1 MLNGSE
7 KSYCFSHIE
16 WKDCRVFSDLAKY
29 RMCLSFVF
37 PKYARVEISS
47 YRIVLMNFFL
57 SELIK
62 VYAEQGH
69 DILYSEALVLWFHM
83 IRNADKEGVLYLVG
97 FQGDINR
104 GTKLITLLDN
114 VINFVRQCY

>member
-1 MLNGSE
+1 
-7 KSYCFSHIE
+7 
-16 WKDCRVFSDLAKY
+16 
-29 RMCLSFVF
+29 MCLSFVF
-37 PKYARVEISS
+37 PKYTGVEISS
-47 YRIVLMNFFL
+47 YRIVLRNFFL

-69 DILYSEALVLWFHM
+69 DILYSEALVLWFLV

-97 FQGDINR
+97 FQGYINR

-114 VINFVRQCY
+114 LINFVEQSY

>member
-1 MLNGSE
+1 
-7 KSYCFSHIE
+7 
-16 WKDCRVFSDLAKY
+16 
-29 RMCLSFVF
+29 MCLSFVF

-47 YRIVLMNFFL
+47 YRIVLRNFFL

-69 DILYSEALVLWFHM
+69 DILYSKAQVLWFPM

-104 GTKLITLLDN
+104 GTKLITLFDN
-114 VINFVRQCY
+114 VINFVPRFDMSWNPI